1 MAIFGQG
8 PSKKELLDQIE
19 QLKKELNNI
28 QLTQEQVKYLNINK
42 EIDKLNRHKNDLK
55 SQNKELQNKV
65 SYLQQTLIGLED
77 IEEMQS
83 FGVYKTKYGLESS
96 ELYNKKLQNI
106 RDKQKAMIKNKTAT
120 IHNINWTIGND
131 KKKGKEFI
139 LDTVKLSL
147 RAFNNE
153 CDNII
158 TKTKFNNVEK
168 SAERIKK
175 IYKEINSLTD
185 MQHVS
190 IKTEYLNLKI
200 EELYLK
206 YEYECKKQEEKE
218 EQQAI
223 KERMR
228 EEAKVL
234 KELEAA
240 RKKIEKEETHF
251 SNAIKDLNNKL
262 EKADDKEKNTLLE
275 KIRELENKL
284 KEVEDSK
291 KDLANREQNTR
302 AGYVYIISNIG
313 SFGENVYKIG
323 MTRRLD
329 PMDRV
334 RELGDASVPF
344 KFDVHAMIFSEDAP
358 ALENALHKK
367 FENKSVNKVNL
378 RKEFFNVSLE
388 EVKKEVIKNHNAT
401 IEFTMLAEAQ
411 EYRESLAMGTK
422 PIEKAKI
429 ETLETSTNNT
439 EAISPSK
446 KEEKIS
452 KTMSLNFEEM
462 NYLSLIKR
470 LVSDVVDTNQ
480 ISYLKNDQYLEIN
493 FKNDPSKYIC
503 RLFLNKT
510 NKNNI
515 HLFDKEEDVIMFDFD
530 EMNDLEEIKDMF
542 IDIVK
547 GYL

>member
-8 PSKKELLDQIE
+8 PSKKELLNQIE
-19 QLKKELNNI
+19 ELKKELNAI
-28 QLTQEQVKYLNINK
+28 HLTQEQVKYLDINK

-55 SQNKELQNKV
+55 SKNRELQNKV

-83 FGVYKTKYGLESS
+83 FGIYKTKYGLESS
-96 ELYNKKLQNI
+96 ELYNRKLQNI

-120 IHNINWTIGND
+120 IHNTSYIVDGD

-275 KIRELENKL
+275 KIKELENKL

-302 AGYVYIISNIG
+302 AGYVYVISNIG

-344 KFDVHAMIFSEDAP
+344 KFDVHAMIF
-358 ALENALHKK
+358 
-367 FENKSVNKVNL
+367 
-378 RKEFFNVSLE
+378 
-388 EVKKEVIKNHNAT
+388 
-401 IEFTMLAEAQ
+401 
-411 EYRESLAMGTK
+411 
-422 PIEKAKI
+422 
-429 ETLETSTNNT
+429 
-439 EAISPSK
+439 
-446 KEEKIS
+446 
-452 KTMSLNFEEM
+452 
-462 NYLSLIKR
+462 
-470 LVSDVVDTNQ
+470 
-480 ISYLKNDQYLEIN
+480 
-493 FKNDPSKYIC
+493 
-503 RLFLNKT
+503 
-510 NKNNI
+510 
-515 HLFDKEEDVIMFDFD
+515 
-530 EMNDLEEIKDMF
+530 
-542 IDIVK
+542 
-547 GYL
+547 

>member
-1 MAIFGQG
+1 MALFGG
-8 PSKKELLDQIE
+8 PNKKELLEQIE
-19 QLKKELNNI
+19 QLKNELDSMR
-28 QLTQEQVKYLNINK
+28 LTQEQTKYLDINK
-42 EIDKLNRHKNDLK
+42 EIDRLSNYKDKLRKENGELTKNIKYLK
-55 SQNKELQNKV
+55 N
-65 SYLQQTLIGLED
+65 TLIGLEE
-77 IEEMQS
+77 IEELQS
-83 FGVYKTKYGLESS
+83 FGFYKTKYGLETS
-96 ELYNKKLQNI
+96 ELYNQKLQEI
-106 RDKQKAMIKNKTAT
+106 RKKQKDMIKTKTAT
-120 IHNINWTIGND
+120 IHNTDYLVDGD

-158 TKTKFNNVEK
+158 YKVKFNNVEK
-168 SAERIKK
+168 SVERIKK

-185 MQHVS
+185 MQKVS
-190 IKTEYLNLKI
+190 IKTSYLNLKI
-200 EELYLK
+200 KELYLK

-218 EQQAI
+218 EQLAI

-251 SNAIKDLNNKL
+251 SNAIKDLNSKL
-262 EKADDKEKNTLLE
+262 EKANEQEKDSLLE
-275 KIRELENKL
+275 KIKELENKL
-284 KEVEDSK
+284 KEIEDSK
-291 KDLANREQNTR
+291 KDLSNREQNTR
-302 AGYVYIISNIG
+302 AGYVYVISNIG

-358 ALENALHKK
+358 TLENALHKK
-367 FENKSVNKVNL
+367 FEKNSVNRVNL

-388 EVKKEVIKNHNAT
+388 DVRKEVLKNHNAT

-411 EYRESLAMGTK
+411 EYRESLAMGNK
-422 PIEKAKI
+422 PIEKSKVEIVETPKI
-429 ETLETSTNNT
+429 DNLKPTEINYLNFVKKLTSDVIDTNK
-439 EAISPSK
+439 ISYSK
-446 KEEKIS
+446 KDKC
-452 KTMSLNFEEM
+452 
-462 NYLSLIKR
+462 
-470 LVSDVVDTNQ
+470 
-480 ISYLKNDQYLEIN
+480 LEIN
-493 FKNDPSKYIC
+493 INNNSDKWIC
-503 RLFLNKT
+503 LLFLNETGK
-510 NKNNI
+510 NKI
-515 HLFDKEEDVIMFDFD
+515 HLFDKENSVIMFDFD
-530 EMNDLEEIKDMF
+530 EMDDLKEIKPMLEE
-542 IDIVK
+542 IVK